1 MDLQLK
7 NKSVLITGSSKGIG
21 FALAKILAGEGCNVG
36 ICARNADEVNAAVVA
51 IQAMGVKAHG
61 EVVDVTDS
69 ASLESWVG
77 NCADALGGVDG
88 FVANVSAGGADSEES
103 GWRSNFEA
111 DVLASWKAVN
121 AAKPYLEKSDS
132 GSIVSI
138 GSTAS
143 LEAFAGAV
151 PYGAMKAALLNYF
164 GNLAQDLAPM
174 GIRVNTVSPGP
185 IFIEGGAWDQ
195 IKTAMPEIYES
206 TVAMIPAGRMGS
218 AEEVCGQV
226 ALLLSPLSAYTSGT
240 NVVIDGGFTKR
251 IQF

>member
-88 FVANVSAGGADSEES
+88 FVANVSAGGADAEES

-185 IFIEGGAWDQ
+185 IFIDGGAWDQ
-195 IKTAMPEIYES
+195 IKTAMPEIYKS

>member
-21 FALAKILAGEGCNVG
+21 FALAKMLAGEGCNVG
-36 ICARNADEVNAAVVA
+36 ICARNADEVSAAVAA

-88 FVANVSAGGADSEES
+88 FVANVSAGGADAEES

-218 AEEVCGQV
+218 AEEVCVQV
-226 ALLLSPLSAYTSGT
+226 ALLLSPLSGYTSGT

>member
-88 FVANVSAGGADSEES
+88 FVANVSAGGADAEES

-185 IFIEGGAWDQ
+185 IFIDGGAWDQ
-195 IKTAMPEIYES
+195 IKTAMPEIYKS

-218 AEEVCGQV
+218 AEEVCVQV

>member
-1 MDLQLK
+1 MDLQLT

-21 FALAKILAGEGCNVG
+21 FTLAKVLAAEGCNIG
-36 ICARNADEVNAAVVA
+36 ICARNAGEVTAAVDA

-61 EVVDVTDS
+61 KVVDVTDS
-69 ASLESWVG
+69 FSLEAWIAG
-77 NCADALGGVDG
+77 CAEALGGVDG
-88 FVANVSAGGADSEES
+88 FVANVSAGGADAEES

-121 AAKPYLEKSDS
+121 AVKPYLEKSAC
-132 GSIVSI
+132 GAIVSI

-164 GNLAQDLAPM
+164 GNLAQELAPM

-185 IFIEGGAWDQ
+185 IYIDGGAWDQ
-195 IKTAMPEIYES
+195 IKQSMPKIYES
-206 TVAMIPAGRMGS
+206 TVAMIPTGRMGS
-218 AEEVCGQV
+218 AEEVCVQV
-226 ALLLSPLSAYTSGT
+226 ALLLSPVSAYTTGT

>member
-21 FALAKILAGEGCNVG
+21 FALAKTLAAEGCNVG
-36 ICARNADEVNAAVVA
+36 ICARNADEVSAAVAA
-51 IQAMGVKAHG
+51 IQVMGVKAHG

-88 FVANVSAGGADSEES
+88 FVANVSAGGADAEES

-185 IFIEGGAWDQ
+185 IFIDGGAWDQ

-218 AEEVCGQV
+218 AEEVCVQV
-226 ALLLSPLSAYTSGT
+226 ALLLSPLSGYTSGT

>member
-36 ICARNADEVNAAVVA
+36 ICARNADEVNAAVAA

-88 FVANVSAGGADSEES
+88 FVANVSAGGADAEES

-185 IFIEGGAWDQ
+185 IFIDGGAWDQ
-195 IKTAMPEIYES
+195 IKTAMPEIYKS

-218 AEEVCGQV
+218 AEEVCVQV

>member
-21 FALAKILAGEGCNVG
+21 FALAKTLAAEGCNVG
-36 ICARNADEVNAAVVA
+36 ICARNADEVNAAA
-51 IQAMGVKAHG
+51 DTIKAMGVKAHG

-69 ASLESWVG
+69 ASLEAWVG

-88 FVANVSAGGADSEES
+88 FVANVSAGGADAEES

-121 AAKPYLEKSDS
+121 AAKPHLEKSDC

-185 IFIEGGAWDQ
+185 IFIDGGAWDQ
-195 IKTAMPEIYES
+195 IKAAMPEIYES
-206 TVAMIPAGRMGS
+206 TVAMIPAGRMGT
-218 AEEVCGQV
+218 AEEVCVQV

-251 IQF
+251 VQF

>member
-21 FALAKILAGEGCNVG
+21 FALAKMLAAEGCNIG
-36 ICARNADEVNAAVVA
+36 ICARNADEVNTAVDA

-61 EVVDVTDS
+61 KVVDVTDS
-69 ASLESWVG
+69 SSLEAWIAS
-77 NCADALGGVDG
+77 CAETLGGVDG
-88 FVANVSAGGADSEES
+88 FVANVSAGGADAEES

-121 AAKPYLEKSDS
+121 AVKPYLEKSAC
-132 GSIVSI
+132 GAIVSI

-164 GNLAQDLAPM
+164 GNLAQELAPM

-185 IFIEGGAWDQ
+185 IYIDGGAWDH
-195 IKTAMPEIYES
+195 IKQSMPEIYES
-206 TVAMIPAGRMGS
+206 TVANIPVGRMGS
-218 AEEVCGQV
+218 AEEVCVQV
-226 ALLLSPLSAYTSGT
+226 ALLLSPVSAYTTGT
-240 NVVIDGGFTKR
+240 NVVVDGGFTKR

>member
-21 FALAKILAGEGCNVG
+21 FALAKTLAAEGCNVG
-36 ICARNADEVNAAVVA
+36 ICARNADEVSAAVAA

-69 ASLESWVG
+69 AQLESWVG

-88 FVANVSAGGADSEES
+88 FVANVSAGGADAEES

>member
-1 MDLQLK
+1 MDLQLS

-21 FALAKILAGEGCNVG
+21 FALAKTLAAEGCNIGV
-36 ICARNADEVNAAVVA
+36 CARNADQVAAAVET
-51 IQAMGVKAHG
+51 IKAMGVKAHG

-69 ASLESWVG
+69 ASLEAWVG

-88 FVANVSAGGADSEES
+88 FVANVSAGGADPAES

-121 AAKPYLEKSDS
+121 AVVPHLEKSDG

-164 GNLAQDLAPM
+164 GNLAQDLAPK
-174 GIRVNTVSPGP
+174 GIRVNSVSPGP
-185 IFIEGGAWDQ
+185 IFIDGGAWDQ
-195 IKTAMPEIYES
+195 IKTAMPEVYES
-206 TVAMIPAGRMGS
+206 TVAMIPAGRMGT
-218 AEEVCGQV
+218 AEEVCVQV

-251 IQF
+251 VQF

>member
-1 MDLQLK
+1 MD
-7 NKSVLITGSSKGIG
+7 
-21 FALAKILAGEGCNVG
+21 
-36 ICARNADEVNAAVVA
+36 A

-61 EVVDVTDS
+61 KVVDVTDS
-69 ASLESWVG
+69 FSLEAWIAG
-77 NCADALGGVDG
+77 CAEALGGVDG
-88 FVANVSAGGADSEES
+88 FVANVSAGGADAEES

-121 AAKPYLEKSDS
+121 AVKPYLEKSAC
-132 GSIVSI
+132 GAIVSI

-164 GNLAQDLAPM
+164 GNLAQELAPM

-185 IFIEGGAWDQ
+185 IYIDGGAWDQ
-195 IKTAMPEIYES
+195 IKQSMPKIYES
-206 TVAMIPAGRMGS
+206 TVAMIPTGRMGS
-218 AEEVCGQV
+218 AEEVCVQV
-226 ALLLSPLSAYTSGT
+226 ALLLSPVSAYTTGT

>member
-7 NKSVLITGSSKGIG
+7 NKTVLITGSSKGIG
-21 FALAKILAGEGCNVG
+21 FALAKILAAEGCDIG
-36 ICARNADEVNAAVVA
+36 ICARNADEVSAAVAAVRA
-51 IQAMGVKAHG
+51 LGVNAHG
-61 EVVDVTDS
+61 QVVDVTDA
-69 ASLESWVG
+69 ASLEDWIKA
-77 NCADALGGVDG
+77 CAEALGGIDG
-88 FVANVSAGGADSEES
+88 FVANVSAGGADNGES

-121 AAKPYLEKSDS
+121 AVKPYLEASDC
-132 GSIVSI
+132 GAIVSI

-164 GNLAQDLAPM
+164 GNLAQELAPA
-174 GIRVNTVSPGP
+174 GIRVNSVSPGP
-185 IFIEGGAWDQ
+185 VFFEGGAWDN
-195 IKTAMPEIYES
+195 IKAAMPEIYES

-218 AEEVCGQV
+218 PEEICVQV
-226 ALLLSPLSAYTSGT
+226 ALLLSPLSAYTTGT
-240 NVVIDGGFTKR
+240 NVVVDGGFTKR